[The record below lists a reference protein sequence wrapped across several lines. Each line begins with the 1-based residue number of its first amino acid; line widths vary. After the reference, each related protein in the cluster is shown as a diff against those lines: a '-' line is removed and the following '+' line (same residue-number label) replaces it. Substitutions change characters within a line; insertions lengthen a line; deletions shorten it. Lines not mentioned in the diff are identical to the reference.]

1 MDSGNIESQQNLVN
15 TFISFL
21 KISLISLFGFLK
33 WWKKGHVW
41 TKREKQWRPNRAG
54 EPDLNW
60 NAIFDPQ
67 NPFTQSLRARLC
79 KCNFRGNWKLPHQ
92 QNPWVSNTLEKCF
105 RGTQKIMFGAK
116 SFSLM
121 NWCWCCLVRLQIPYG
136 KLEFIVWCGNFLQ
149 KKNKTTMVLSFVIYF
164 LFTHLFILL
173 CIKSWIIRNLG
184 QNKWACGSMKVCELM
199 GMFTLLWACS
209 HFCLCMLL
217 NTSCRHNFKPSFHVM
232 AIFK

>member
-1 MDSGNIESQQNLVN
+1 MGFKYFGKVFPWNSKNYVWCKKFFLDELV
-15 TFISFL
+15 L
-21 KISLISLFGFLK
+21 MLFGAAA
-33 WWKKGHVW
+33 
-41 TKREKQWRPNRAG
+41 N
-54 EPDLNW
+54 
-60 NAIFDPQ
+60 
-67 NPFTQSLRARLC
+67 SLRKTR
-79 KCNFRGNWKLPHQ
+79 
-92 QNPWVSNTLEKCF
+92 
-105 RGTQKIMFGAK
+105 IY
-116 SFSLM
+116 
-121 NWCWCCLVRLQIPYG
+121 CLVQQFST
-136 KLEFIVWCGNFLQ
+136 E